1 MGKKAAG
8 RGVAAKGKQK
18 SLLDGD
24 FDFTK
29 YPQLKKPLETIGK
42 VLNYVPGAFWD
53 KCPEAD
59 SRFESPV

>member
-42 VLNYVPGAFWD
+42 VLNVPGAFWD
-53 KCPEAD
+53 KYPEAD
-59 SRFESPV
+59 SRFESRV